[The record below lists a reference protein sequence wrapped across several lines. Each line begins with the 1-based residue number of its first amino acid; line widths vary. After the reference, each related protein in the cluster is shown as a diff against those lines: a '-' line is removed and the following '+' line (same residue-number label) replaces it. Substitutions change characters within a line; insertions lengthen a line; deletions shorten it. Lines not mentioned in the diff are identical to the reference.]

1 MRVLLIELEEA
12 RGNHVVHEEE
22 LSSTDISSTSEVIS
36 QHLVSFRSIE
46 ELQKQNQRL
55 LVALRELSDAQE
67 KEESEI
73 SRNKCVGLIYSN
85 LICVYRQKC
94 QLFMIFGWRVLPKV
108 RWLITKWKR
117 GTQLQTDWL
126 PVLVTE
132 LVIWNRVCWKP
143 RLNWTHYESNASSMS
158 RWLRPS
164 WSRGT
169 HIVCSWL
176 RQLQSTYLHKVTGIK

>member
-1 MRVLLIELEEA
+1 MFPKEVHRLQKEADEANKRSSVLERENQRCELQLGDMAQQVGWYSILLLILALKSSRITTAFLQVRVLLIELEEA
-12 RGNHVVHEEE
+12 RGNHVVHVEE

-85 LICVYRQKC
+85 HICV
-94 QLFMIFGWRVLPKV
+94 
-108 RWLITKWKR
+108 
-117 GTQLQTDWL
+117 
-126 PVLVTE
+126 
-132 LVIWNRVCWKP
+132 
-143 RLNWTHYESNASSMS
+143 
-158 RWLRPS
+158 
-164 WSRGT
+164 
-169 HIVCSWL
+169 
-176 RQLQSTYLHKVTGIK
+176 